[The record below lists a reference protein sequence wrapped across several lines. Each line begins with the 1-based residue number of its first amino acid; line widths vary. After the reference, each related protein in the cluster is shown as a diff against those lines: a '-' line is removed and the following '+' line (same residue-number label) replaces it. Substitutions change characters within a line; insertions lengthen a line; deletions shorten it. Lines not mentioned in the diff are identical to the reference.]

1 MDGLFSHTERQI
13 VILLVLAEHPL
24 GGVGQ
29 KVGVVEGACGM
40 IWFRSRF
47 EASVTEYTELST
59 ALSRGKVFPGLQV
72 AHVGRAAVAAP
83 CCAACVIVE

>member
-1 MDGLFSHTERQI
+1 
-13 VILLVLAEHPL
+13 
-24 GGVGQ
+24 
-29 KVGVVEGACGM
+29 M

-83 CCAACVIVE
+83 LSAACVIVE